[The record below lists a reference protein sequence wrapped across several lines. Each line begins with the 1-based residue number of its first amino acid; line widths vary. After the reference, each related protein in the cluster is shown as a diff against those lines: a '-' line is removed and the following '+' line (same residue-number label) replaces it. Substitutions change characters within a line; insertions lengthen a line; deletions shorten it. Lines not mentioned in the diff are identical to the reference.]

1 MNEQEIMAYLGS
13 LKQRDGIAVYT
24 PFKYFK
30 GLTTRTEVRRR
41 FREIVDSKR
50 SSEFRRSVFHTDED
64 KKTRPSRYT
73 QLFAERYPDA
83 AGKSLAVKARSTGIP
98 LDVLERV
105 YEKGRA
111 AWKTGHRVGATPE
124 QWGYA
129 RVHSFCVLGCTA
141 FASDFPLLEEA
152 IGRMQRSDPKTQ
164 KFLRQPISC
173 PESTLLKLRK
183 RDTYRRFRALSPSP

>member
-1 MNEQEIMAYLGS
+1 MDRDEILAYLDA
-13 LKQRDGIAVYT
+13 LKQKDDIRIYT

-30 GLTTRTEVRRR
+30 GLKTRTDVRRR

-50 SSEFRRSVFHTDED
+50 SSEYRRSVFRTDD
-64 KKTRPSRYT
+64 NKKTRPSRYT

-83 AGKSLAVKARSTGIP
+83 VGASLAVKARITGVPVDI
-98 LDVLERV
+98 LQRV

-124 QWGYA
+124 QWGHA
-129 RVHSFCVLGCTA
+129 RVHSFCVVGCTA

-152 IGRMQRSDPKTQ
+152 IHRMRKTDPRTL
-164 KFLRQPISC
+164 KFLRQPVSC
-173 PESTLLKLRK
+173 PESSI
-183 RDTYRRFRALSPSP
+183 RRFKDKYQRFRTLSSSL